1 MRIPPRSRRRV
12 WDVRFLDKSTTRL
25 EIQARAVQVSKGV
38 APVAKRLRRRAR
50 PVLCSKRSRY
60 HTNQGGDKQMKLK
73 VLITIA
79 LVAVASGV
87 LVIQAPSSATI
98 NYCALL
104 P

>member
-1 MRIPPRSRRRV
+1 
-12 WDVRFLDKSTTRL
+12 
-25 EIQARAVQVSKGV
+25 
-38 APVAKRLRRRAR
+38 
-50 PVLCSKRSRY
+50 
-60 HTNQGGDKQMKLK
+60 MKLK